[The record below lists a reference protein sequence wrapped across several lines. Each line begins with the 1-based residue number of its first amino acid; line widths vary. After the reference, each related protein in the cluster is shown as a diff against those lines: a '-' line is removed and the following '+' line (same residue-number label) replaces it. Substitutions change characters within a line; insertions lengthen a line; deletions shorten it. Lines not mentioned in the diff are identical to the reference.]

1 MTVTYAYKHIRI
13 INPGSITMYNALE
26 ELGEENV
33 KFADKVILSENKE

>member
-13 INPGSITMYNALE
+13 INPGSITMEKALE

-33 KFADKVILSENKE
+33 KFANNIILSENKE